1 MGQSYIDVVR
11 FSNLFIQKSH
21 IKYNRLWREIY
32 LTGKC
37 SACNST
43 SFPPS
48 QCKSPPLRNQI
59 DLKHRNNDDE
69 LPVFWHILKSGGTTI
84 KLMYAQ
90 CYNLVEAC
98 ETGQV
103 VDQKRQH
110 TPEMS
115 PQEWISSQQQTDAQ
129 QLAGGG
135 SQTSLG
141 ASQAEL
147 TLGPGDWIMQQEPSL
162 GASQA
167 ELTLGPGDW
176 IQQEQ
181 TPSQAHGTMM
191 SPAEW
196 VQQQAIQASEQQL
209 QQGYGQRR
217 LQADELRVVVSE
229 DGRRY
234 VNVDVT
240 TPEGIA
246 HAAQLGFAASPA
258 LTDVVFTPLLVDGA
272 GALLNRNGRLFS
284 VFRHPV
290 LRVVSNFYYLQN
302 AIWEPTYDE
311 VYATWTIDD
320 YAKSE
325 VAESNWMVRSLL
337 NKMVG
342 KMEPSDILVAKETLK
357 QKCLVGLIDDM
368 EGTIRRFHDYF
379 GFGSDDSLNCAI
391 QNYSRKQSANS
402 NSHNHPQLDP
412 TSEAWAILSK
422 KNQLDIELFKY
433 AQQLFAEQGQWLKEG
448 KRWIETKKFHHN
460 DPPRNP

>member
-1 MGQSYIDVVR
+1 MLCV
-11 FSNLFIQKSH
+11 
-21 IKYNRLWREIY
+21 
-32 LTGKC
+32 T
-37 SACNST
+37 AT
-43 SFPPS
+43 SLLLVILLALCTLQIRVSLGNGPPVDLLQRRALS
-48 QCKSPPLRNQI
+48 EAIHMETVTYKIHPFLERNFLDWNQM
-59 DLKHRNNDDE
+59 DLKHRNNNEE

-98 ETGQV
+98 ETGLV

-110 TPEMS
+110 TPEMT
-115 PQEWISSQQQTDAQ
+115 PQEWISQQQQTNAQ
-129 QLAGGG
+129 HLSGGG
-135 SQTSLG
+135 SQTYLG
-141 ASQAEL
+141 ASSAEL
-147 TLGPGDWIMQQEPSL
+147 TLGPGDWMQQ
-162 GASQA
+162 QA
-167 ELTLGPGDW
+167 
-176 IQQEQ
+176 Q
-181 TPSQAHGTMM
+181 TPVQDHGSTMI

-196 VQQQAIQASEQQL
+196 FQQQAIQASEQQL

-217 LQADELRVVVSE
+217 LQTDELSVVESE

-258 LTDVVFTPLLVDGA
+258 LTDVMFTPLLVDGA

-311 VYATWTIDD
+311 VFATWTIDD

-325 VAESNWMVRSLL
+325 VVESNWMVRSLL

-342 KMEPSDILVAKETLK
+342 RMEPSDILVAKETLK

-379 GFGSDDSLNCAI
+379 GFGSDDSLDCAL
-391 QNYSRKQSANS
+391 QNFSRKQSGSS

-412 TSEAWAILSK
+412 TSETWALLSK
-422 KNQLDIELFKY
+422 KNQLDLELFTY
-433 AQQLFAEQGQWLKEG
+433 AKQLFVEQGQWLKEG
-448 KRWIETKKFHHN
+448 RRWIETKKFHHN

>member
-1 MGQSYIDVVR
+1 M
-11 FSNLFIQKSH
+11 
-21 IKYNRLWREIY
+21 
-32 LTGKC
+32 
-37 SACNST
+37 
-43 SFPPS
+43 
-48 QCKSPPLRNQI
+48 
-59 DLKHRNNDDE
+59 DLKHRNNNEE

-110 TPEMS
+110 TPEMT
-115 PQEWISSQQQTDAQ
+115 PQEWISQQQQTNAQ
-129 QLAGGG
+129 RLSGGG
-135 SQTSLG
+135 SQTSRG
-141 ASQAEL
+141 ASPAEL
-147 TLGPGDWIMQQEPSL
+147 TLGPGDWMQQ
-162 GASQA
+162 A
-167 ELTLGPGDW
+167 
-176 IQQEQ
+176 Q
-181 TPSQAHGTMM
+181 TPSQDHSSTVI

-196 VQQQAIQASEQQL
+196 FQQQAIQASEQQL

-217 LQADELRVVVSE
+217 LQADELRVVESE

-258 LTDVVFTPLLVDGA
+258 LTDVMFTPLLVDGA
-272 GALLNRNGRLFS
+272 NALLNRNGRLFS

-302 AIWEPTYDE
+302 AIWEPTYNE
-311 VYATWTIDD
+311 VFATWTIDD

-342 KMEPSDILVAKETLK
+342 RMEPSDILVAKETLK

-379 GFGSDDSLNCAI
+379 GFGSDDSLDCAL
-391 QNYSRKQSANS
+391 QNFSRNKSGSS
-402 NSHNHPQLDP
+402 NSHEHPQLDP
-412 TSEAWAILSK
+412 TSETWAILSK

-433 AQQLFAEQGQWLKEG
+433 AQQLFVEQGQWLTEG
-448 KRWIETKKFHHN
+448 RRWIETKKFHHN

>member
-1 MGQSYIDVVR
+1 MKKLGVLQLDE
-11 FSNLFIQKSH
+11 FPLTIQVS
-21 IKYNRLWREIY
+21 
-32 LTGKC
+32 
-37 SACNST
+37 ST
-43 SFPPS
+43 I
-48 QCKSPPLRNQI
+48 RNQM
-59 DLKHRNNDDE
+59 DLKHRNNNEE

-110 TPEMS
+110 TPEMT
-115 PQEWISSQQQTDAQ
+115 PQEWISQQQQTNAQ
-129 QLAGGG
+129 HLSGGG
-135 SQTSLG
+135 LQTSQG
-141 ASQAEL
+141 ASPAEL
-147 TLGPGDWIMQQEPSL
+147 TLGPGDWMQQ
-162 GASQA
+162 A
-167 ELTLGPGDW
+167 
-176 IQQEQ
+176 Q
-181 TPSQAHGTMM
+181 TPSQDHSSTMI

-196 VQQQAIQASEQQL
+196 FQQQAIQASEQQL

-217 LQADELRVVVSE
+217 LQADELRVVESE

-258 LTDVVFTPLLVDGA
+258 LTDVMFTPLLVDGA
-272 GALLNRNGRLFS
+272 NALLNRNGRLFS

-302 AIWEPTYDE
+302 AIWEPTYNE
-311 VYATWTIDD
+311 VFATWTIDD

-342 KMEPSDILVAKETLK
+342 RMEPSDILVAKETLK

-379 GFGSDDSLNCAI
+379 GFGSDDSLDCAL
-391 QNYSRKQSANS
+391 QNFSRNKSGSS
-402 NSHNHPQLDP
+402 NSHEHPQLDP
-412 TSEAWAILSK
+412 TSETWAILSK

-433 AQQLFAEQGQWLKEG
+433 AQQLFVEQGQWLTEG
-448 KRWIETKKFHHN
+448 RRWIETKKFHHN